1 MSDGVQK
8 QTTHGSRL
16 ISVRGP
22 RPFATSEQD
31 MDCPICGAV
40 AEQIRTT
47 IGNVTIICPMCGEF
61 DVASSVMATGQLQR
75 LELEQ
80 RGDALDKARRSAEP
94 GVRAV
99 ITPYL
104 LA

>member
-1 MSDGVQK
+1 
-8 QTTHGSRL
+8 
-16 ISVRGP
+16 
-22 RPFATSEQD
+22 
-31 MDCPICGAV
+31 MDCPICGAI
-40 AEQIRTT
+40 AERIRTT
-47 IGNVTIICPMCGEF
+47 IDGVSIFCPMCGEF

-80 RGDALDKARRSAEP
+80 RGDVLDKARRSAEP